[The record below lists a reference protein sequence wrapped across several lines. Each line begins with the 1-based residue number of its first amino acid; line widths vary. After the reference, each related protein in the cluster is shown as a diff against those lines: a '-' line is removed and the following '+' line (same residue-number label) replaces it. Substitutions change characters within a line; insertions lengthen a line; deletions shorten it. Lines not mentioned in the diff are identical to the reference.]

1 MKHSSAT
8 VEAQPFDQAD
18 VREQERRHDPSFEH
32 FDWSSTTF
40 QDDSKSEPLALRRMK
55 LDADDVVPGDRRDKI
70 AIVTTS
76 RRA

>member
-1 MKHSSAT
+1 
-8 VEAQPFDQAD
+8 
-18 VREQERRHDPSFEH
+18 
-32 FDWSSTTF
+32 
-40 QDDSKSEPLALRRMK
+40 MK